1 MEAGA
6 AFEHVGQ
13 WMRAWYYPQA
23 GENMEQAVNREVR
36 AARDHVGILDAST
49 LGKIDIKGPDAAR
62 FLNVYIPMAGKSWK
76 LARHATG

>member
-1 MEAGA
+1 
-6 AFEHVGQ
+6 
-13 WMRAWYYPQA
+13 MRAWYYPQA

-62 FLNVYIPMAGKSWK
+62 FLERVYTNGWQKLEIGK
-76 LARHATG
+76 AVMG